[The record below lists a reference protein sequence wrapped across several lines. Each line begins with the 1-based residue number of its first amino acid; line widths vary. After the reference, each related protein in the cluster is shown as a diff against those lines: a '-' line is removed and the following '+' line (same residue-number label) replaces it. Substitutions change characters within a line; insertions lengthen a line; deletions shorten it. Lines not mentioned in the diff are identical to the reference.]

1 MKPFGDNSL
10 DKKLSPEEK
19 VKIAV
24 NMSDVC
30 VRICAEGIRD
40 QHKSIS
46 QEKLIEEVRKR
57 IAPGRLNPS
66 EV

>member
-1 MKPFGDNSL
+1 LN
-10 DKKLSPEEK
+10 KKLSPKEK

-30 VRICAEGIRD
+30 VQICAEGIRD

-57 IAPGRLNPS
+57 NRSKKVKPL
-66 EV
+66 

>member
-1 MKPFGDNSL
+1 MKPFGDSSL

-40 QHKSIS
+40 RHKSIS

-57 IAPGRLNPS
+57 MAPGRLNPS
-66 EV
+66 